1 MKNTNKFSIKLGTER
16 KWRARVSW
24 KMKEKKAEIYLGLN
38 RSNGY
43 TQGTIFLLIF
53 CLLVLSITK
62 RNVEVSYYN
71 YRCLFLLSVLPT
83 FALGILK
90 LCRWGQSHLGLCLRE
105 LTLLTTCL
113 RAKSL
118 QSCLTPS
125 VCATPMDYSIPD
137 SSVHGIL
144 QARILEWVVIFFSR
158 GSSRSRGPAWVSGS
172 GFFTTS
178 TTWETLAT
186 CNVSFYPWG
195 FSLLWSLLCL
205 V

>member
-1 MKNTNKFSIKLGTER
+1 
-16 KWRARVSW
+16 
-24 KMKEKKAEIYLGLN
+24 MKEKKAEIYLGLN

-83 FALGILK
+83 LALCILK
-90 LCRWGQSHLGLCLRE
+90 LCRWGQSHLGLICLGE
-105 LTLLTTCL
+105 FTLLPTCM

-118 QSCLTPS
+118 QSCPTLS

-158 GSSRSRGPAWVSGS
+158 GSSRSGDPAWVSGS

-178 TTWETLAT
+178 TT
-186 CNVSFYPWG
+186 
-195 FSLLWSLLCL
+195 
-205 V
+205 